1 MTLSLTLAGISLV
14 VIAAMLMNKQRELK
28 GSSTLFS
35 IGGEKTD
42 SRIAGAW
49 SSMVYMVTH
58 VSVRSCKKLTR
69 QATLAAEAFFIEN
82 FETVARKFSTV
93 GNMVTGYDLPRNR
106 GSVSFFLKN
115 IEDHKRMTRT
125 QKVTVNVTK

>member
-1 MTLSLTLAGISLV
+1 MSGISLI
-14 VIAAMLMNKQRELK
+14 VIAAMLVNKQREMN
-28 GSSTLFS
+28 GGRALFS
-35 IGGEKTD
+35 VGTSSTD
-42 SRIAGAW
+42 SRIAAMW

-69 QATLAAEAFFIEN
+69 QATLKAEAFFIEN
-82 FETVARKFSTV
+82 FETVARKFSLV

-115 IEDHKRMTRT
+115 IEDHKRMT
-125 QKVTVNVTK
+125 QKVPVKVK